1 MVVLKKSFF
10 PVKGAIRGKRGR
22 KTKGEVK
29 SQVNRDVEVEEMLD
43 ARGTSRVE
51 ALAAKDDM
59 RRITRLTAA
68 RIRGGETID
77 KFATRSE
84 GTGEAE
90 AGANADSRFGVGVEV
105 ARYVGRRLDGASLG
119 SGVADPLFGHGIDC
133 DVVDD
138 LLVERKARGVG
149 VLLVDF
155 RELLGEG
162 AAVVRRSNRLM
173 LGDVSG
179 KDRGKEITAV

>member
-1 MVVLKKSFF
+1 M
-10 PVKGAIRGKRGR
+10 
-22 KTKGEVK
+22 
-29 SQVNRDVEVEEMLD
+29 NRDVEVEEMLD

-51 ALAAKDDM
+51 TFAAKNDM

-105 ARYVGRRLDGASLG
+105 ARYVGRRLDGLG
-119 SGVADPLFGHGIDC
+119 SGVTDPLFGHGIDC

-149 VLLVDF
+149 VLLLDF

>member
-1 MVVLKKSFF
+1 M
-10 PVKGAIRGKRGR
+10 
-22 KTKGEVK
+22 
-29 SQVNRDVEVEEMLD
+29 NRDVEVEEMLD

-105 ARYVGRRLDGASLG
+105 ARYVGRRLDGASFG
-119 SGVADPLFGHGIDC
+119 SGVTDPLFGHGIDC

-155 RELLGEG
+155 RKLLGEEKQQVDAG
-162 AAVVRRSNRLM
+162 RCQWQ
-173 LGDVSG
+173 G
-179 KDRGKEITAV
+179 

>member
-105 ARYVGRRLDGASLG
+105 ARYVGRRLDGLG
-119 SGVADPLFGHGIDC
+119 SGVTDPLFGHGIDC
-133 DVVDD
+133 DVVD
-138 LLVERKARGVG
+138 VERKA
-149 VLLVDF
+149 VLLDF
-155 RELLGEG
+155 RKLLGEG